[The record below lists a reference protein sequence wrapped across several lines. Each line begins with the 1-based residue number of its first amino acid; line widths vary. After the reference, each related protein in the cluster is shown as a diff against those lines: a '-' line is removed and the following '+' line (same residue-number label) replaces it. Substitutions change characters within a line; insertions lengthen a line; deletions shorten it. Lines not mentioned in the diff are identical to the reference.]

1 MVTSTATSRSPKI
14 VRHRSIVH
22 DFRRMIVKG
31 DWPLGERLPTRDVLA
46 GRYQTSKLTV
56 QKALDR
62 LHEEGLVEPRGR
74 AGTFVSSRK
83 PTSATVGL
91 IFSEPLSAWVWTCS
105 PYWNALRRE
114 AELFSSHRPGQRVE
128 CFFHCFDP
136 FAEADTS
143 GLAEALEEDRLAG
156 LIIVDP
162 TSWHPSR
169 PVGIPTIYVGG
180 TNIERRTIVTLSSET
195 WIERAVSEVVR
206 HGCKRV
212 ALLNNAARSHEQVQ
226 ALVHGVTSHGLT
238 VRPQWV
244 QGIFPD
250 YAHWARSCAHLLAQR
265 QVAEPIDAMLITDD
279 SLVEHAVGGLVDARV
294 SVPGDIRVIA
304 HCNFPW
310 PTPSAV
316 PVRRLGHDLRELL
329 LTATGLLE
337 RMVAGQRVRSVTSL
351 PVRFENEVVHTSITG
366 STVDPVAVTV

>member
-1 MVTSTATSRSPKI
+1 
-14 VRHRSIVH
+14 
-22 DFRRMIVKG
+22 MIVTG
-31 DWPLGERLPTRDVLA
+31 GWPLGERLPTRDVLA
-46 GRYQTSKLTV
+46 GQYQTSKLTV

-83 PTSATVGL
+83 PRSATLGL
-91 IFSEPLSAWVWTCS
+91 VFSEPLSAWVWTCS

-114 AELFSSHRPGQRVE
+114 ADLFSTHRADRRIE
-128 CFFHCFDP
+128 CFFGCRDP
-136 FAEADTS
+136 FAEGDTS
-143 GLAEALEEDRLAG
+143 GLRSALEEDRLTG
-156 LIIVDP
+156 LIVVDP
-162 TSWHPSR
+162 ANWKPTR
-169 PVGIPTIYVGG
+169 PVSIPTVIIGSGNVQSHP
-180 TNIERRTIVTLSSET
+180 VVSLSDET
-195 WIERAVSEVVR
+195 WINRATTELLQ

-212 ALLNNAARSHEQVQ
+212 AVLNNAARGPEQVREI
-226 ALVHGVTSHGLT
+226 VRGVTDRGMI

-244 QGIFPD
+244 QGIFAD

-265 QVAEPIDAMLITDD
+265 QVAEPIDALLITDD

-294 SVPGDIRVIA
+294 DVPGDIRVIA

-329 LTATGLLE
+329 LTAGGVLD
-337 RMVAGQRVRSVTSL
+337 RMISGQRVKSVTRL
-351 PVRFENEVVHTSITG
+351 NVIFENERVHASLSGPTAGPIA
-366 STVDPVAVTV
+366 VAV